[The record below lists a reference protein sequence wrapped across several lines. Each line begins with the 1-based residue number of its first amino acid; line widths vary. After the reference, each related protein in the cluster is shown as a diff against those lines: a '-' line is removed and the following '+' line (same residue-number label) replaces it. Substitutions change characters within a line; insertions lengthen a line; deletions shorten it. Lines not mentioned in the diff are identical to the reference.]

1 MAVLFSMA
9 KSKQKILI
17 LGVSGFLG
25 KNLYKELYPYFDV
38 YGTYNTPSPKYDKN
52 KQFFLWD
59 AEQELPGL
67 ILEQLK
73 PDVIISAF
81 RADLNAL
88 VYAHYDIINYLIA
101 NDKKLIFISS
111 SNVFD
116 AFTNYP
122 SYEYDK
128 TLSQSKYGLFQIKIE
143 NALLRLPN
151 HLYNIVRV
159 PMIFGYDSPKI
170 NEIKLLHELNQPIE
184 VFPNVVINATVYSK
198 FTQQIHFIINR
209 KKEGVFHLGSTDLIH
224 HYELIEEICDVL
236 QLENPTFK
244 QVYDSNEERFIAVI
258 TINNMLPKN
267 LQISMDEV
275 IEKSIKVQ

>member
-1 MAVLFSMA
+1 MG
-9 KSKQKILI
+9 KSKKKILI

-38 YGTYNTPSPKYDKN
+38 YGTYLTPNPKMEKN

-67 ILEQLK
+67 LLEQLK
-73 PDVIISAF
+73 PDLIISAF
-81 RADLNAL
+81 RCDFKAFI
-88 VYAHYDIINYLIA
+88 YAHFDIINYLIA
-101 NDKKLIFISS
+101 HQKKLIFISS

-151 HLYNIVRV
+151 HLYNIVRL
-159 PMIFGYDSPKI
+159 PMVFGYNSPKI
-170 NEIKLLHELNQPIE
+170 NEIRWLYDVNEPIE
-184 VFPNVVINATVYSK
+184 VFPNVVINATVHSK
-198 FTQQIHFIINR
+198 FTQQIHYIINR
-209 KKEGVFHLGSTDLIH
+209 KKQGVFHLGSTDLIH
-224 HYELIEEICDVL
+224 HNELIEEICNVL
-236 QLENPTFK
+236 QLENPIF
-244 QVYDSNEERFIAVI
+244 
-258 TINNMLPKN
+258 
-267 LQISMDEV
+267 
-275 IEKSIKVQ
+275 